1 MAVSVTP
8 ARAEILKRTTSR
20 CPVCHAAC
28 PAEVRREEGTPARV
42 FLDRTCPQHG
52 EFSQCIASDARFY
65 WLARGKDSNACCAA
79 SGCGASRT
87 SEFAAL
93 PALRANDLA
102 PSGTLGRNADGRGE
116 GPFETLA
123 TCLKLT

>member
-1 MAVSVTP
+1 MIAVATP
-8 ARAEILKRTTSR
+8 SEILKRTTSR
-20 CPVCHAAC
+20 CPVCHVPC

-52 EFSQCIASDARFY
+52 QFSQCIASDARFY
-65 WLARGKDSNACCAA
+65 WLARGKESNACCAGG
-79 SGCGASRT
+79 GCGTARPDSQ
-87 SEFAAL
+87 FAPL
-93 PALRANDLA
+93 PALRADDLA

-123 TCLKLT
+123 TCLALIE